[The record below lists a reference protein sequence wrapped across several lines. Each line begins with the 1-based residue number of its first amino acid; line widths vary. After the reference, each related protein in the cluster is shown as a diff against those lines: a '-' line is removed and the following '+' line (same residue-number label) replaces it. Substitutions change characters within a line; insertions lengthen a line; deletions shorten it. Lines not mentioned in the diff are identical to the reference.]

1 MRFTKFSKFAAV
13 LIAVTMI
20 LSLTSCGGGNTASST
35 QNASAAAASTQVQTE
50 TTAKAPEPFGKYDPA
65 ITVTAVKGLSDIVQK
80 AVAKQADVIQNNI
93 WSAAYE
99 KDLGIKVDYL
109 WTTNGGWATTQYEQ
123 KLNVAISANDLPD
136 IIPSNQ
142 RQLKLLVDSGVAADM
157 TQIFKD
163 YAAPFTMEMMEADNN
178 TSLNQATFDGKLMAL
193 PGVAGNIDNAS
204 MIWIRADWLKN
215 LNMQAPK
222 TMTDLLKI
230 SEAFTKNDPDKNGKN
245 DTYGLGLE
253 KGLFGAYAD
262 LDGFMEGYH
271 AYANNNN
278 GWINDASGKL
288 VYGGIQ
294 PEVKT
299 ALAQLAAMYK
309 DGQIDKEFAVKDGTK
324 VAETIV
330 SGKVGIV
337 FGQHWLPFWP
347 FQDCKNK
354 DPNSDW
360 KAYPIVSIDDKSG
373 KPMINGSATLFF
385 VINKNMKNPEAAVKL
400 YNYYY
405 AKDPALSKDYDA
417 KFHGLNG
424 EQETV
429 PGQNWEMAVI
439 TSFYPLQNV
448 YIHRGVKKY
457 FVDNDETMLDNAW
470 VKDNIRQIKDY
481 QAGDIKLW
489 STFAWSGIE
498 GGESINDYYDVN
510 KLFQQNAYIKADTQS
525 MTEKGAT
532 LKQIRDEAFTKI
544 IMGTAPITEF
554 DTYVDKWHK
563 LGGDDITAEV
573 NAAK

>member
-1 MRFTKFSKFAAV
+1 MKFIKFSNFVAV
-13 LIAVTMI
+13 LITISMI
-20 LSLTSCGGGNTASST
+20 LSLVACGGNNTPNITKPAADSST
-35 QNASAAAASTQVQTE
+35 SE
-50 TTAKAPEPFGKYDPA
+50 TTSKAPDPFGKYDPI
-65 ITVTAVKGLSDIVQK
+65 ITVTSVKGLSDIVQK

-93 WSAAYE
+93 WSVGYE
-99 KDLGIKVDYL
+99 KDLGIKVDYQ
-109 WTTNGGWATTQYEQ
+109 WTTNGNWTTPQYEQ

-157 TQIFKD
+157 TQAFKD
-163 YAAPFTMEMMEADNN
+163 YASPFTKEMMQADNN
-178 TSLNQATFDGKLMAL
+178 TALSQATFDGKLMAL
-193 PGVAGNIDNAS
+193 PQVVGNLDNAS
-204 MIWIRADWLKN
+204 MVWIRADWLKN
-215 LNMQAPK
+215 LNLQAPK
-222 TMTDLLKI
+222 TMADLLKI
-230 SEAFTKNDPDKNGKN
+230 SVAFTKNDPDKNSKN
-245 DTYGLGLE
+245 DTYGLALE
-253 KGLFGAYAD
+253 KGLFGQYAT

-278 GWINDASGKL
+278 GWIKDASEKL

-299 ALAQLAAMYK
+299 ALSQLAAMYK

-337 FGQHWLPFWP
+337 FGQHWLPFYP
-347 FQDCKNK
+347 LQDCKNK
-354 DPNSDW
+354 DPKSDW
-360 KAYPIVSIDDKSG
+360 KAYPIVSIDDKPA
-373 KPMINGSATLFF
+373 KPMVNGSAALFF

-400 YNYYY
+400 YNYFY
-405 AKDPALSKDYDA
+405 AKDPALSKDYDV
-417 KFHGLNG
+417 KFHGING

-429 PGQNWEMAVI
+429 PTQNYDLAVI
-439 TSFYPLQNV
+439 TSMYPLQNV

-457 FVDNDETMLDNAW
+457 FVDNDQSMLENEW

-489 STFAWSGIE
+489 STYAWSGIE

-510 KLFQQNAYIKADTQS
+510 KLLQLNQYIKADTQS
-525 MTEKGAT
+525 ISEKGAT
-532 LKQIRDEAFTKI
+532 LKQMRDEAFTKI
-544 IMGTAPITEF
+544 IMGKAPITEF
-554 DTYVDKWHK
+554 DAYVDKWHK

>member
-1 MRFTKFSKFAAV
+1 MKFSRLTKLAAIF
-13 LIAVTMI
+13 IAISMV
-20 LSLTSCGGGNTASST
+20 LSLTACGGSNTTAT
-35 QNASAAAASTQVQTE
+35 TTTAAAASTQAPA
-50 TTAKAPEPFGKYDPA
+50 AKAPEPFGKYDPA
-65 ITVTAVKGLSDIVQK
+65 ITVTSVKGLSDLVQK
-80 AVAKQADVIQNNI
+80 AVAKQADVVQNNI
-93 WSAAYE
+93 WSGAYE
-99 KDLGIKVDYL
+99 KELGIKVNYL
-109 WTTNGGWATTQYEQ
+109 WTTNGGWATPQYEQ

-157 TQIFKD
+157 TKIFKD
-163 YAAPFTMEMMEADNN
+163 YAAPFTMEMMKADNN
-178 TSLNQATFDGKLMAL
+178 TALSQATFGEKLMAL
-193 PGVAGNIDNAS
+193 PQVGGNLDNAS
-204 MIWIRADWLKN
+204 MVWIRADWLKN
-215 LNMQAPK
+215 LNLQAPK
-222 TMTDLLKI
+222 TMADLLKI
-230 SEAFTKNDPDKNGKN
+230 SEAFTKNDPDKNGKK
-245 DTYGLGLE
+245 DTYGLGVE

-262 LDGFMEGYH
+262 LDGFFEGYH

-278 GWINDASGKL
+278 GWIKDASGNL

-299 ALAQLAAMYK
+299 VLAQLAAMYK
-309 DGQIDKEFAVKDGTK
+309 DGQIDKEFGVKDGAK

-330 SGKVGIV
+330 AGKVGIV
-337 FGQHWLPFWP
+337 FGQHWLSFWP
-347 FQDCKNK
+347 FQDGKNK
-354 DPNSDW
+354 DPKTDW
-360 KAYPIVSIDDKSG
+360 KAYPIVSIDDKPA

-405 AKDPALSKDYDA
+405 AKDPALSKDYDV
-417 KFHGLNG
+417 KFHGING

-429 PGQNWEMAVI
+429 PGQNWELSVI
-439 TSFYPLQNV
+439 NSFYPLQNV

-457 FVDNDETMLDNAW
+457 FVDKDETMLNNAW

-489 STFAWSGIE
+489 STFAWSGLE

-510 KLFQQNAYIKADTQS
+510 KLTLQNAYIKADTQS

-532 LKQIRDEAFTKI
+532 LKQMRDETFTKI
-544 IMGTAPITEF
+544 IMGAAPISEF

-563 LGGDDITAEV
+563 LGGDDITKEV